1 MTYKGSYYCGFL
13 RRSEKRINCQHLSIC
28 PETWIQTG
36 HQITKI
42 PQVDQYMKTVTNLI
56 NSQTE
61 DVSKEV
67 VALWGRWWVLS
78 DLRTFFICMSFILK
92 DLFYSRVTVFSATK
106 LCYQNTFTAIHWK
119 LIQSCQKMGYTKE
132 NLFFRVVPKNKIL
145 AYGNTF

>member
-1 MTYKGSYYCGFL
+1 MKKELIVSIFQYVQKHEFKQDI
-13 RRSEKRINCQHLSIC
+13 RSLK
-28 PETWIQTG
+28 
-36 HQITKI
+36 
-42 PQVDQYMKTVTNLI
+42 VDQYMKTVTNLI

-119 LIQSCQKMGYTKE
+119 LIQSC
-132 NLFFRVVPKNKIL
+132 PKIFSSEWFLKIRYL
-145 AYGNTF
+145 QMVIPFKSYKCLTQLKV

>member
-1 MTYKGSYYCGFL
+1 
-13 RRSEKRINCQHLSIC
+13 
-28 PETWIQTG
+28 
-36 HQITKI
+36 
-42 PQVDQYMKTVTNLI
+42 MKTVTNLI